1 MRIGAGKWLHV
12 WRVGSKVLALTFG
25 DVITS
30 KVLSWP
36 FVVHALTHAAYA
48 FIANRCPAVAIPAYS
63 PGGKHW
69 TAHFYII
76 AIRWRISL
84 RTDNAAAAPS
94 WPSSGPACPPPRLL
108 ASSPPRPRYTRG
120 PHAIRLRSHRRCT
133 CACCFSA
140 ALSPPDSEYRP
151 KRDRKTLFP
160 LIPLSAHHHSALP
173 ISA

>member
-1 MRIGAGKWLHV
+1 MTCEDWGRKVVARVAGGV
-12 WRVGSKVLALTFG
+12 ESA
-25 DVITS
+25 
-30 KVLSWP
+30 
-36 FVVHALTHAAYA
+36 
-48 FIANRCPAVAIPAYS
+48 
-63 PGGKHW
+63 
-69 TAHFYII
+69 
-76 AIRWRISL
+76 
-84 RTDNAAAAPS
+84 RTDLWCCDHIKSAIMALCGTCSYTCRVCFYCQSLPR
-94 WPSSGPACPPPRLL
+94 SGHPRLQPRRKTL
-108 ASSPPRPRYTRG
+108 DSPFLYYSHQMAHQSPHRQCRCCPKLAFFRPGLPASSPPRPRYTRG

>member
-1 MRIGAGKWLHV
+1 VRIGAGKWLHV

-84 RTDNAAAAPS
+84 RTDDAAAAPS

-108 ASSPPRPRYTRG
+108 APDTPGVLMPSVFARTDGAPAPAAFLLPSHLLTRSTG
-120 PHAIRLRSHRRCT
+120 HKETAKLFFLSFP
-133 CACCFSA
+133 SA
-140 ALSPPDSEYRP
+140 RTIIAPSR
-151 KRDRKTLFP
+151 
-160 LIPLSAHHHSALP
+160 
-173 ISA
+173 